1 MKVQHHQIPHHFA
14 LKALLVTLLTFT
26 VAKMTGQETA
36 PYFCNKANTVL
47 EYTRT
52 AVDRSIKWYHT
63 MAIEQTTESN
73 GTTAAN
79 YTSYIQTP
87 KHKPYYGKTPAKL
100 TATITNNGV
109 TLNVAES
116 VAAIFRTIFPSNIK
130 ITSTGGESTLPSNIT
145 PGDTLPNVNASVKA
159 LGMTMEITVT
169 ERQVLR
175 HETIQTPAGTFHC
188 IVIRE
193 KKLEKGMG
201 RNRHTIADTWY
212 SKGTGMIRH
221 DTYNLQLNLL
231 TSEILTAI
239 HPFYKTSPATSSR

>member
-1 MKVQHHQIPHHFA
+1 MKVQYHQILHHFT
-14 LKALLVTLLTFT
+14 LKALLATILTF
-26 VAKMTGQETA
+26 AAAQMAGQETA

-52 AVDRSIKWYHT
+52 NTDGSIKWYHT
-63 MAIEQTTESN
+63 MAIKQMVGGKN
-73 GTTAAN
+73 GTTAN

-87 KHKPYYGKTPAKL
+87 KHKPYYGKSPAEL

-116 VAAIFRTIFPSNIK
+116 VAAIFRTIFPDNIK

-145 PGDTLPNVNASVKA
+145 PGDTLPNVNASVKV
-159 LGMTMEITVT
+159 LGMTMVITVT

-175 HETIQTPAGTFHC
+175 HETIHTPAGTYHC

-212 SKGTGMIRH
+212 ARGLGMVRH
-221 DTYNLQLNLL
+221 DTYNLNLQLQ

-239 HPFYKTSPATSSR
+239 RHSHSK